1 MLYVKENSG
10 EYKLASDSEMMAVAL
25 QISKSHLQSGRSI
38 TTPKLAKEAVAVQ
51 LCNLKQEVFGCLF
64 LDSQNRLLEWTVMF
78 FGTINYNKIHPREI
92 VKAALRLNAAAVI
105 MAHNHPSGE
114 TQPSMA
120 DIELTKKL
128 TDILQVIDI
137 KVLDHLI
144 IGDQITAFSELG
156 IFTD

>member
-1 MLYVKENSG
+1 MLYVKEKSG
-10 EYKLASDSEMMAVAL
+10 GYKLASDSEMMAVAL
-25 QISKSHLQSGRSI
+25 QISKSQLQSGKSI
-38 TTPKLAKEAVAVQ
+38 TTPESAKEAVAVQ

-64 LDSQNRLLEWTVMF
+64 LDSKNRLLEWTVMF
-78 FGTINYNKIHPREI
+78 FGTINYNTIHPREI
-92 VKAALRLNAAAVI
+92 VKAALRLNAASVI
-105 MAHNHPSGE
+105 FAHNHPSGE
-114 TQPSMA
+114 TQPSLA

-128 TDILQVIDI
+128 TDILKVIDI